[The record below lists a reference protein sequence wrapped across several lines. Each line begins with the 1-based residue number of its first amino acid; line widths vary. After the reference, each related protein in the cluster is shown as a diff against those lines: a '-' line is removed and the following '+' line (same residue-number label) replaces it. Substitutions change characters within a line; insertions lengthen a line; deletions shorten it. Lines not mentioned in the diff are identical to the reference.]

1 MTRVLLICNDA
12 VGRNMAGPGIRY
24 WEFAR
29 ALGRY
34 VDVTLAVPPFVPI
47 DGLPSMEELP
57 ARVCVCDHQRDLR
70 LLVQDSDT
78 VVMLGALLLRY
89 PFLGQLDKPV
99 VVDLYDP
106 FLLENLQRQAGGEPE
121 ARLDPHEGYLR
132 ALRDQMYVGDF
143 FICADEKQRDYWL
156 GGLSVAGR
164 VNPYTHHDDASL
176 RRLID
181 VVPFGLPAAP
191 PDSTRPVL
199 KGIHPAIAPED
210 KVILWGGGIWNWLD
224 AETLIRAMPLILD
237 RRADVKLFFMGVSP
251 PDGAGAGAM
260 AAEEAIRL
268 SQELGLHQEYVLFND
283 WVPYEERQ
291 SYLLEADV
299 GASLHLDHIETRFS
313 FRTRLLDYLWA
324 GLPFVA
330 TAGDV
335 LSERLADA
343 GLACLVSPRDVD
355 GVADAILSIVS
366 NPSIRTEAARD
377 ARRIAARYRW
387 DAVVQP
393 LVRFCMDPHM
403 APDKVYLGTRPS
415 SMHGRTGPSPLLSK
429 ACRTLLQDGFS
440 VLIQRSGQYLRWKL
454 NSLGRSRG

>member
-47 DGLPSMEELP
+47 DGLPSMEEFP

-89 PFLGQLDKPV
+89 PFLGQLDRPV

-106 FLLENLQRQAGGEPE
+106 FLLENLQRQAGAEPE
-121 ARLDPHEGYLR
+121 TQLDPHEGYLR

-143 FICADEKQRDYWL
+143 FVCADEKQRDYWL

-191 PDSTRPVL
+191 PEYTGPVL
-199 KGIHPAIAPED
+199 KGIHPAVAPED
-210 KVILWGGGIWNWLD
+210 KVILWGGGIWDWLD

-237 RRADVKLFFMGVSP
+237 RHADVKLFFMGVSP

-260 AAEEAIRL
+260 AAEEAVRL

-291 SYLLEADV
+291 NYLLEADV

-324 GLPFVA
+324 GLPFVG

-335 LSERLADA
+335 LSERLSDA
-343 GLACLVSPRDVD
+343 GLAYLVSPRDVE
-355 GVADAILSIVS
+355 GVADAILSMLS
-366 NPSIRTEAARD
+366 NSSLRSEAASS
-377 ARRIAARYRW
+377 ASRIAARYQW
-387 DAVVQP
+387 DAVIQP
-393 LVRFCMDPHM
+393 LVRFCRDPHM
-403 APDKVYLGTRPS
+403 ARDRVYLRQAS
-415 SMHGRTGPSPLLSK
+415 SSTCSRTGPRLLLSK
-429 ACRTLLQDGFS
+429 AWRTLLQDGLPI
-440 VLIQRSGQYLRWKL
+440 LIQRSSQYLRWKMD
-454 NSLGRSRG
+454 SLSRSRG